1 MSKFAALFLG
11 ETPGSGENQSSKEE
25 SNSYTILFVDDEENV
40 LSALRRVFRR
50 ENYKALTAKGGIEAL
65 NILAQEPVQVVV
77 SDFKMPEMDGAAFLR
92 AVKDKYPQTIRIML
106 TGHADV
112 GAIMGAVNEG
122 AVYKFI
128 TKPWNDDDLRLTV
141 SLALEQYDLIKENKA
156 LKEKQRQAEQKIKS
170 LSRLTSAG
178 QSNLGKML
186 VRRGALTN
194 EQLGKAEEFQGRTKE
209 TLPSVLIKLG
219 YVDESTIFGVIKKE
233 LNIDVV
239 SLAEFNISD
248 TLFELIPE
256 SYCRQNYVLP
266 LRLEEK
272 KLTLAMADPTDFYR
286 VDDLRFASG
295 LNIIPV
301 LARAG
306 EIIAR
311 LDQLTSKDVT
321 TVRAVEEFN
330 EYDPYENIEVI
341 EEDDECDIKELL
353 SSAETPPAIRLVNAI
368 ISESISMGASDIHIE
383 PKSEYSRVRF
393 RVDGLLI
400 DKIHLPSS
408 LHAPTVSRIKV
419 MAGMDISERRKPQ
432 DGRVTV
438 KSARKIVDLRVS
450 SLPTISGEKVVLRL
464 LDRSASVKHITDL
477 GIDQEPL
484 VRLNRITKRTHGLLL
499 VVGPTSSGK
508 TTTLYAI
515 LRENATITK
524 NFVTIEDPVEY
535 FMETAEQVHVRD
547 RIGLN
552 FASVLRSIL
561 RQDPDVIMLGE
572 IRDLETAGVTFHA
585 ALTGHLVLSTIHAN
599 DTISS
604 IIRLRDMG
612 IQSHVIAAGLI
623 GIISQRLLRLIC
635 EHCREEYTPSQELR
649 AALGLRD
656 QTLVPRFFKGRGCS
670 HCHNTG
676 YSGRVGIFEILEVN
690 DELRELI
697 HDGANNFEIL
707 HAARASGMQLLLED
721 GYHKLRSGETTCE
734 ELLRVLGPVNE
745 AFCPHCHRPIKE
757 GFITCPFCGGTIRRK
772 CPGCGRI
779 MEAEW
784 LRCPFC
790 GGNITDKVIK
800 DG

>member
-11 ETPGSGENQSSKEE
+11 ETPGAGENQSSKEE

-106 TGHADV
+106 TGYADV

-141 SLALEQYDLIKENKA
+141 SLALEQYDLIKENKF
-156 LKEKQRQAEQKIKS
+156 LKEKKREAEQKIKS

-194 EQLGKAEEFQGRTKE
+194 DQLGKAVELQGRTKE

-219 YVDESTIFGVIKKE
+219 YVDESTIFGTIKKE

-266 LRLEEK
+266 LRLEDK
-272 KLTLAMADPTDFYR
+272 KLTLAMADPTDFYK
-286 VDDLRFASG
+286 VDDLRFVSG

-301 LARAG
+301 LARVS
-306 EIIAR
+306 EITSR

-321 TVRAVEEFN
+321 TVRAVEEF
-330 EYDPYENIEVI
+330 DPYENIEVI
-341 EEDDECDIKELL
+341 EEEEECDIKELL

-408 LHAPTVSRIKV
+408 LHASTVSRIKV

-464 LDRSASVKHITDL
+464 LDRNASV
-477 GIDQEPL
+477 
-484 VRLNRITKRTHGLLL
+484 
-499 VVGPTSSGK
+499 
-508 TTTLYAI
+508 
-515 LRENATITK
+515 
-524 NFVTIEDPVEY
+524 
-535 FMETAEQVHVRD
+535 
-547 RIGLN
+547 
-552 FASVLRSIL
+552 
-561 RQDPDVIMLGE
+561 
-572 IRDLETAGVTFHA
+572 
-585 ALTGHLVLSTIHAN
+585 
-599 DTISS
+599 
-604 IIRLRDMG
+604 
-612 IQSHVIAAGLI
+612 
-623 GIISQRLLRLIC
+623 
-635 EHCREEYTPSQELR
+635 
-649 AALGLRD
+649 
-656 QTLVPRFFKGRGCS
+656 
-670 HCHNTG
+670 
-676 YSGRVGIFEILEVN
+676 
-690 DELRELI
+690 
-697 HDGANNFEIL
+697 
-707 HAARASGMQLLLED
+707 
-721 GYHKLRSGETTCE
+721 
-734 ELLRVLGPVNE
+734 
-745 AFCPHCHRPIKE
+745 
-757 GFITCPFCGGTIRRK
+757 
-772 CPGCGRI
+772 
-779 MEAEW
+779 
-784 LRCPFC
+784 
-790 GGNITDKVIK
+790 
-800 DG
+800 